1 MASSTTQTTTTS
13 GATTTF
19 YGPPYRDNYAYHNDG
34 YSSSVSAALST
45 WWAQYQLDW
54 PGAFPGCSYTPGFP
68 ANGAQTGL
76 FATISLQGR
85 CGGGGGI
92 YGTAYTY
99 KPGKANGKPCNCVG
113 DPINFGTGNEFRD
126 DLDIVLG
133 ALSFHRFYNSTNA
146 VASAHVGSHWRH
158 SFDRSIEYLHDSAN
172 ATVTVYRPD
181 GLQVVFTLQSGA
193 WVADPD
199 VADTLSPVYD
209 ASSNLIGWFYT
220 NAATRELEDY
230 DAQGH
235 LLSITDVNKHLTVFT
250 YSNASTPSSIAPT
263 AGLLLTATDPLG
275 RQLSFT
281 YNSLGN
287 IATVTQPNGGAT
299 SYNYDTNNNL
309 VQVTYPDAQT
319 RKYVYNESTLT
330 SNTSLPNALTGE
342 IDETNTR
349 LTDIGYDNQGR
360 AILSRMAGNVD
371 VTQVS
376 YGTTGTNVVTYP
388 TGVQVTYGFSTPNG
402 SMHASSASG
411 PCGPNCGQGF
421 ASLTF
426 DTNGYPSTGT
436 DFNGHITQSTYNT
449 QGLITTQIEAS
460 SENTQRTTATTWDVN
475 NRVPLTRSIADA
487 GNAVKAITAWVYN
500 SRAQVIARCEI
511 DPSLASGYTCS
522 STGTTPAGVRRW
534 TYTYCETVNSTQ
546 CPLIGLLLG
555 VTGPRTDLAQT
566 ASYGYYLSS
575 SATSCGTPGAAC
587 YQAGDIYQVTD
598 AMGHVTT
605 IASYDAN
612 GRVTRTTDANGINTD
627 LTYTPR
633 GWLAT
638 STVGGATTTINY
650 TLYGAV
656 ASITDAD
663 SVTVNYSY
671 DTAHRLTKITD
682 ALGNY
687 VQYTLDAAGNKTA
700 EQTYDSSN
708 TLRRSLSRTYNTL
721 GQLTQITDGLSH
733 AIFNAAYTDSYDAN
747 GNLVHTA
754 DALGVQRKQGYDGL
768 NRLIT
773 TIDNYNGTDTA
784 TQNTQSAFAYDAN
797 DRLEGVSDPDGL
809 NTTYSYDGLGNAT
822 GVQSPDTG
830 STAYVYDAA
839 GNVTQRTD
847 AKGVVSNSTYDALNR
862 RTATT
867 YADGTLNVAYA
878 YDEANSVT
886 GCPASY
892 PVGRLTRI
900 IETAVTTVYCYD
912 AHGNVIRKSQT
923 QGTVTDVTAYGYT
936 LADRLASTLTPAGT
950 SIQYS
955 RDAAGRITGVTALPP
970 GTSGA
975 GAGNVVTAISYLP
988 FGPIASYTLGNGQTI
1003 TRTYDANYAVTDV
1016 VSPALNLHFAR
1027 DAMGNITALG
1037 NASGASPATET
1048 YTYDP
1053 LYRLTGLY
1061 DTSNNPEETYTYSKT
1076 GDRLSK
1082 TGNGLAT
1089 GAYTYQSG
1097 THHLT
1102 AIGNAARTYDAN
1114 GNTTGSVIGGD
1125 TLGYG
1130 YNGRNRMTVLQRDG
1144 STVGSYTY
1152 NALGQRTAK
1161 VVTFP
1166 AASSQRFAYDEAS
1179 QLIGEYGSSSRD
1191 YVWLDDLPV
1200 ATVDTTSGVSTVSY
1214 VHADGLNT
1222 PRAVANTAG
1231 NTVWQLAYQA
1241 NAFGEQQP
1249 TSTNGFVYGP
1259 RFSGQYYDAESG
1271 IVHNGFRDYE
1281 SATGRYIHSDPIGLN
1296 GGPSTYPYV
1305 GSNPLSFVDAL
1316 GLQAENER
1324 DLLEP
1329 IDVAAPI
1336 NAATYRDLFAR
1347 IRQYD
1352 KDFEDPIMS
1361 RGDPVYTRP
1370 DVERLEE
1377 VLRGK
1382 VVEGCRAP
1390 APRQS
1395 PAINPADV
1403 AGLKPH
1409 EIDAFARQNG
1419 LDPAGPDPMNG
1430 RGAYIDPIT
1439 GNQRIL
1445 SHPDAEPPHA
1455 HVNDPSG
1462 QRLDI
1467 NGNNVPPE
1475 SPGAHLPIGK

>member
-1 MASSTTQTTTTS
+1 MS
-13 GATTTF
+13 
-19 YGPPYRDNYAYHNDG
+19 
-34 YSSSVSAALST
+34 
-45 WWAQYQLDW
+45 
-54 PGAFPGCSYTPGFP
+54 
-68 ANGAQTGL
+68 
-76 FATISLQGR
+76 
-85 CGGGGGI
+85 
-92 YGTAYTY
+92 
-99 KPGKANGKPCNCVG
+99 
-113 DPINFGTGNEFRD
+113 PI
-126 DLDIVLG
+126 
-133 ALSFHRFYNSTNA
+133 
-146 VASAHVGSHWRH
+146 
-158 SFDRSIEYLHDSAN
+158 
-172 ATVTVYRPD
+172 
-181 GLQVVFTLQSGA
+181 
-193 WVADPD
+193 
-199 VADTLSPVYD
+199 YD
-209 ASSNLIGWFYT
+209 ASSNLVGWFYT
-220 NAATRELEDY
+220 NATTRELEDY

-250 YSNASTPSSIAPT
+250 YSSASTPSSIAPT

-281 YNSLGN
+281 YDSLGN
-287 IATVTQPNGGAT
+287 VATVTQPNGGVT
-299 SYNYDTNNNL
+299 SYSYDTNNNL
-309 VQVTYPDAQT
+309 VQVTYPDTQT

-349 LTDIGYDNQGR
+349 LTDIGYDSQGR
-360 AILSRMAGNVD
+360 AILSRMAGSVD

-376 YGTTGTNVVTYP
+376 YGTSGTNTVTYP

-402 SMHASSASG
+402 SMRASSASG
-411 PCGPNCGQGF
+411 PCGPNCGQSF

-426 DTNGYPSTGT
+426 DANGYPSTGT
-436 DFNGHITQSTYNT
+436 DFNGHVTQSTYNT
-449 QGLITTQIEAS
+449 QGLLTTRVQTSTES
-460 SENTQRTTATTWDVN
+460 TQRTTTTTWDVN
-475 NRVPLTRSIADA
+475 NRVPLTRSVADA
-487 GNAVKAITAWVYN
+487 NNTVKSMMAWVYN
-500 SRAQVIARCEI
+500 SRAQITARCEI
-511 DPSLASGYTCS
+511 DPSVASGYTCS
-522 STGTTPAGVRRW
+522 STGVPPAGVRRW
-534 TYTYCETVNSTQ
+534 TYTYCETANSTQ

-555 VTGPRTDLAQT
+555 VTGPRTDLTQA
-566 ASYGYYLSS
+566 AAYSYYLSS
-575 SATSCGTPGAAC
+575 SATNCGTPGAAC
-587 YQAGDIYQVTD
+587 YQAGDLYQITD
-598 AMGHVTT
+598 ALGHITT

-612 GRVTRTTDANGINTD
+612 GRVTRTVDANGINTD

-638 STVGGATTTINY
+638 RTVGGATTTIGY
-650 TLYGAV
+650 TTYGSV
-656 ASITDAD
+656 ASIKDAD
-663 SVTVNYSY
+663 GVTVSY
-671 DTAHRLTKITD
+671 TYDAAHRLTDITG
-682 ALGNY
+682 ALGDRIH
-687 VQYTLDAAGNKTA
+687 YTLDAAGNKTQ
-700 EQTYDSSN
+700 EQTFDPSG
-708 TLRRSLSRTYNTL
+708 TVRRTLSRTYNTL

-733 AIFNAAYTDSYDAN
+733 AVFNAAYTDSYDAN
-747 GNLVHTA
+747 GNLVHTG

-773 TIDNYNGTDTA
+773 TIDNYSGTDAA

-847 AKGVVSNSTYDALNR
+847 AKGVVSHSTYDALNR

-892 PVGRLTRI
+892 SVGRLTRI

-912 AHGNVIRKSQT
+912 AHGNVTRKSQT

-955 RDAAGRITGVTALPP
+955 RDAAGRISGVTALPP

-1027 DAMGNITALG
+1027 DVMGNITALG

-1048 YTYDP
+1048 YSYDP

-1061 DTSNNPEETYTYSKT
+1061 DASNNPEETYTYSKT

-1089 GAYTYQSG
+1089 GAYTYQTG

-1114 GNTTGSVIGGD
+1114 GNTTGSVIGGN
-1125 TLGYG
+1125 TYGFG
-1130 YNGRNRMTVLQRDG
+1130 YNGRNRMTVVQSNG
-1144 STVGSYTY
+1144 STVGTYTY

-1161 VVTFP
+1161 VATFP
-1166 AASSQRFAYDEAS
+1166 VASSQRFAYDEAS
-1179 QLIGEYGSSSRD
+1179 QLIGEYGNNSRD
-1191 YVWLDDLPV
+1191 YIWLGSLPV
-1200 ATVDTTSGVSTVSY
+1200 ATVDTASGVSTVSY
-1214 VHADGLNT
+1214 VHADGLNA

-1231 NTVWQLAYQA
+1231 NTIWQLAYQT

-1259 RFSGQYYDAESG
+1259 RFPGQYFDSESG
-1271 IVHNGFRDYE
+1271 LAYNVNRDYE
-1281 SATGRYIHSDPIGLN
+1281 AATGRYIQSDPIGMF
-1296 GGPSTYPYV
+1296 GGQTSTFAYTA
-1305 GSNPLSFVDAL
+1305 SNPLQLTDPQGLVLFPWESPVYVVGGSPEQQQQVIDSVNAIFRTPRGSQLLDDIKGPWYKHGSPKTIKITDDYRVETPYLGADEIHIDPRFNRCFNSTQGPMRGSLSRFIAHELGHAVEGTDDDGPGRMNNVIQNENPIMNAL
-1316 GLQAENER
+1316 G
-1324 DLLEP
+1324 EP
-1329 IDVAAPI
+1329 S
-1336 NAATYRDLFAR
+1336 R
-1347 IRQYD
+1347 ISYD
-1352 KDFEDPIMS
+1352 
-1361 RGDPVYTRP
+1361 
-1370 DVERLEE
+1370 
-1377 VLRGK
+1377 
-1382 VVEGCRAP
+1382 
-1390 APRQS
+1390 
-1395 PAINPADV
+1395 
-1403 AGLKPH
+1403 
-1409 EIDAFARQNG
+1409 
-1419 LDPAGPDPMNG
+1419 
-1430 RGAYIDPIT
+1430 
-1439 GNQRIL
+1439 
-1445 SHPDAEPPHA
+1445 
-1455 HVNDPSG
+1455 
-1462 QRLDI
+1462 
-1467 NGNNVPPE
+1467 
-1475 SPGAHLPIGK
+1475 